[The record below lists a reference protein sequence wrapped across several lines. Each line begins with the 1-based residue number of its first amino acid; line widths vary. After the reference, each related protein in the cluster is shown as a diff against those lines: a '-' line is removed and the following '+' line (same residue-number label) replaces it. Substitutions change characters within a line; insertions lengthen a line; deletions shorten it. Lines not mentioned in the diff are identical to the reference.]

1 VTSGQQASANKSRP
15 RSGEIE
21 ADVVIVGAGPSGA
34 VAARFLAEANFSVV
48 CLEQGHWPDK
58 NDFPGRKPEWEL
70 VAQKQWHPNP
80 NVRDRAEDYPINT
93 EESDINPLM
102 YAGVGGSTT
111 LYAGHWTPFLP
122 SDFKVRTLD
131 GVADDWPFD
140 YFDLLPYL
148 EEIEDIVGVSG
159 VAGNP
164 AYPAQKPFP
173 TPALPI
179 GEFGMAAAKGL
190 DKLGW
195 HWWPGTNA
203 IPSLPHNGLN
213 PCQRRGTCITGCTE
227 GAKSTADITLWPAA
241 QRAGARLITGARVHE
256 IEVDENGLASGVVY
270 FDKTGTERR
279 QKGKIVILCAN
290 GIGTPRLLLLSKSAR
305 FRDGL
310 ANSSGLVGK
319 RLMMHPFSAV
329 LGVMDEDL
337 MSWRGPLGH
346 TIESY
351 EFYETDEKR
360 GFIRGAKWGA
370 MPTGGPL
377 GATSAFG
384 SRAFADN
391 GNVLDESWGR
401 SLQETVQRRFGRG
414 FLWGIIGED
423 LPEDSNMVT
432 LDTDLTDTD
441 GIPAP
446 KLNYKVS
453 DNTDKML
460 KFHVDRLLEAADA
473 SGAIE
478 TAVVHQMR
486 DTGWHLLGT
495 TKMGEDRETS
505 VVDQWGQTHDVP
517 NLYVFDGS
525 TFPTSGGVNPTA
537 TIMSVALRQTHRLIA
552 NHQNV
557 RAH

>member
-1 VTSGQQASANKSRP
+1 MTTAQQASASRTRP
-15 RSGEIE
+15 ERG
-21 ADVVIVGAGPSGA
+21 AVDVVIVGAGPSGA
-34 VAARFLAEANFSVV
+34 VAARFLAEAGFSVL
-48 CLEQGHWPDK
+48 CLEQGGWPDRSA
-58 NDFPGRKPEWEL
+58 FPGRKPEWEL
-70 VAQKQWHPNP
+70 LAQKQWHPNP
-80 NVRDRAEDYPINT
+80 NMRDRAEDYPINT
-93 EESDINPLM
+93 DDSDINPLM
-102 YAGVGGSTT
+102 FAGVGGSTT
-111 LYAGHWTPFLP
+111 LYGAHWTPFLP
-122 SDFKVRTLD
+122 SDFRVRSLD

-140 YFDLLPYL
+140 YFELLPCL
-148 EEIEDIVGVSG
+148 EEIEEIVGVSG
-159 VAGNP
+159 VPGNP
-164 AYPAQKPFP
+164 AYPAQKAFP

-179 GEFGMAAAKGL
+179 GEFGMAAARGL

-203 IPSLPHNGLN
+203 IPSVAHNGLN
-213 PCQRRGTCITGCTE
+213 PCQRRGTCLSGCPE

-241 QRAGARLITGARVHE
+241 QKAGARLLTGCRVRE
-256 IEVDENGLASGVVY
+256 IEVDGNGLASGVVY
-270 FDKTGTERR
+270 FDPGGTERR
-279 QKGKIVILCAN
+279 QKAGIVILCAN
-290 GIGTPRLLLLSKSAR
+290 GIGTPRLLLLSQSAR

-310 ANSSGLVGK
+310 ANSSGLVGT

-329 LGVMDEDL
+329 MGIVDEDL

-346 TIESY
+346 SVESF

-384 SRAFADN
+384 SRAFTDS
-391 GNVLDESWGR
+391 GDVLGRNWGTA
-401 SLQETVQRRFGRG
+401 LQQTVQRRFGRG

-423 LPEDSNMVT
+423 LPEESNRIT
-432 LDTDLTDTD
+432 LDPNLTDSD

-446 KLNYKVS
+446 KLEYKVS
-453 DNTDKML
+453 ENSTNML
-460 KFHVDRLLEAADA
+460 KFHVDRLLEAAGA

-495 TKMGEDRETS
+495 CKMGNDPKTS
-505 VVDQWGQTHDVP
+505 VVNQWGQTHDVP
-517 NLYVFDGS
+517 NLYIFDGS

-537 TIMSVALRQTHRLIA
+537 TIMSVALRQTRRLIA
-552 NHQNV
+552 ERRNV
-557 RAH
+557 RAA